1 MKEDFYYIEKVIN
14 GERDYYSFIVEK
26 YQSLLFNTI
35 KKVVGNRTAA
45 EDITQDAFFKAYKSL
60 KNYDQERPFYPYLL
74 RIAMNCAKDY
84 LKKENKLIS
93 TDSEIIKDE
102 SVNDAD
108 KISEMYEIIYKLP
121 GQYREVILYFYKDGK
136 SIKEIALETGEST
149 DNVKVKLF
157 RARKLLLKFY
167 EEL

>member
-1 MKEDFYYIEKVIN
+1 MKEDFYYIDKVIN

-45 EDITQDAFFKAYKSL
+45 EDITQDAFFKAYRSL
-60 KNYDQERPFYPYLL
+60 KNYDPERPFYPYLL

-93 TDSEIIKDE
+93 RDSEIIKDE
-102 SVNDAD
+102 SINDAD